1 MILNEETRNTGYSGH
16 SSSTCDNSLDDS
28 IWYRMMPPAGTMIPE
43 EVVSKYRC
51 GSTVVGWMD
60 GVHPKIL
67 GENVVRKVCFH
78 WDSNHCL
85 WSTNID
91 VTNCGEYYVYK
102 LPIAPTCNYR
112 YCATYKG
119 NFFLIFFSYF
129 TSLPSSA
136 RK

>member
-43 EVVSKYRC
+43 EVVSQYRC
-51 GSTVVGWMD
+51 GSNMVGWME

-67 GENVVRKVCFH
+67 GENVVKKVCFH
-78 WDSNHCL
+78 WSSKYCQY
-85 WSTNID
+85 STNID

-102 LPIAPTCNYR
+102 LPNVPQYCNYR
-112 YCATYKG
+112 YCSTFEG
-119 NFFLIFFSYF
+119 NVLLILKLFSYF
-129 TSLPSSA
+129 PQS
-136 RK
+136 